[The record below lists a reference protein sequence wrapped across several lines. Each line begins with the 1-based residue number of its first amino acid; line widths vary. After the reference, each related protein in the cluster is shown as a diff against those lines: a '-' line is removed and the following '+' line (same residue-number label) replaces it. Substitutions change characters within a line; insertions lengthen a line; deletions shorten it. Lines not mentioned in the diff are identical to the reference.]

1 MGLKTQVLSKLK
13 VISKVIMEKPNNRNN
28 LVTRDWYVR
37 CTTNTTA
44 EMLIQLPLLLFKLED
59 V

>member
-1 MGLKTQVLSKLK
+1 MDLRMQVLNKLK
-13 VISKVIMEKPNNRNN
+13 VISKVIMENPNSRNN
-28 LVTRDWYVR
+28 LGTRDWYVR

-44 EMLIQLPLLLFKLED
+44 EMLTQSPSCKLED

>member
-1 MGLKTQVLSKLK
+1 MDSKTQVLSKLK
-13 VISKVIMEKPNNRNN
+13 VISKVIMEKPNSRNN

-37 CTTNTTA
+37 CTTNTPA
-44 EMLIQLPLLLFKLED
+44 EMLAWSPPFKLEG